1 MKTKKIGTRILF
13 ASGICILLTSVL
25 TLAIMYI
32 GNHLNVE
39 NILKSDMEVSSSVM
53 LSKVDS
59 MKESSLKFAALLT
72 TSEDVKHAIQKKNR
86 SQISYAVNTVLLKW
100 RSDTEFVTITDEKGN
115 VLARADS
122 DDSGDSLANMR
133 SVSEALNG
141 VTGSYIEPGMESKL
155 SITSSAPVKDKQGNT
170 IGVVTIGY
178 KLDNPSF
185 VDNLQT
191 TTGMAFTVFLGD
203 ERVNTTIMQD
213 EQRAMGTKMNPDVAK
228 TVIGQKQSYWK
239 ETSILG
245 DLYYTAYYPI
255 INNDGEAVGAFS
267 LGKAI
272 GEIRAKQQWITLI
285 AAGMVFVVTIISL
298 LYFAGFSKK
307 KIGAPIAR
315 LSMMAKELSEGKLN
329 VDVLTHQSNDEIG
342 ELGKALESTSET
354 LRNYITDIS
363 EHLTSLSN
371 GDMTMPIT
379 QEYIGDFI
387 PIQTALVKISDSLNH
402 TLSAINISAE
412 QVHSGSTQVSSGAQ
426 ALAAG
431 ATEQASVIEEL
442 SASIEEVSEKAGK
455 NAGSVRQATE
465 YVEQSV
471 TGVAESNEYMKQ
483 MLSSMK
489 EISDASNEI
498 SKIIKVIDDIAFQ
511 TNILALN
518 AAVEAA
524 RAGASGK
531 GFAVV
536 ADEVRNLAG
545 KSANAAKQTEEL
557 INTSVRAVKDGS
569 KIAEN
574 TAKALKNVS
583 TKSNL
588 VKEIIAEI
596 ENASDAQATAISQI
610 TSGIEQISSVVQT
623 NAATAEESSASSEEL
638 SAQAALLK
646 EEISKFRLATDDGYL
661 EHADMDMDT
670 DADMN
675 MDVDME
681 AEVAVF

>member
-1 MKTKKIGTRILF
+1 MKIKRIGTRILVV
-13 ASGICILLTSVL
+13 AGVCLLLTSVL
-25 TLAIMYI
+25 TLLTVRTGSAMII
-32 GNHLNVE
+32 DG
-39 NILKSDMEVSSSVM
+39 ILK
-53 LSKVDS
+53 
-59 MKESSLKFAALLT
+59 
-72 TSEDVKHAIQKKNR
+72 EDT
-86 SQISYAVNTVLLKW
+86 QISMSAMQNMVEEIKVSTLSFAEQISKSNSVQRAVISNNKSQTLIAVSTVQWLE
-100 RSDTEFVTITDEKGN
+100 RTEYVTITDAKGK
-115 VLARADS
+115 VIVRTHS
-122 DDSGDSLANMR
+122 EDSGDSVADR
-133 SVSEALNG
+133 KSISSALTG
-141 VTGSYIEPGMESKL
+141 ASGSYIEMGTEKELWVRSTAPFKNSAGQIIGAVSADYMLNNTEFVDKLKSMTGMEF
-155 SITSSAPVKDKQGNT
+155 T
-170 IGVVTIGY
+170 I
-178 KLDNPSF
+178 
-185 VDNLQT
+185 
-191 TTGMAFTVFLGD
+191 FLGD
-203 ERVNTTIMQD
+203 ERINTTIAQGEERIVGTKLD
-213 EQRAMGTKMNPDVAK
+213 PAIADVVLGKKEAYIHETTILENRYFAIYQPLVNSAGEAMGVFFTGKPVDN
-228 TVIGQKQSYWK
+228 IQ
-239 ETSILG
+239 
-245 DLYYTAYYPI
+245 TA
-255 INNDGEAVGAFS
+255 E
-267 LGKAI
+267 
-272 GEIRAKQQWITLI
+272 QWIAMVTGVIVLI
-285 AAGMVFVVTIISL
+285 VSLASL
-298 LYFAGFSKK
+298 LYFARFSKK
-307 KIGAPIAR
+307 KIGAPVAR

-329 VDVLTHQSNDEIG
+329 VDVLTHQSDDEIG

-354 LRNYITDIS
+354 LRNYITDIT

-574 TAKALKNVS
+574 TAKALNNVS

-646 EEISKFRLATDDGYL
+646 EEISKFHLSGESDDTERSAKTTVIPL
-661 EHADMDMDT
+661 ECKLTYEEQDDYGKY
-670 DADMN
+670 
-675 MDVDME
+675 
-681 AEVAVF
+681 